1 MQEDYL
7 AKWLN
12 NELTDEE
19 LLEFKKS
26 KAYETYQKIK
36 DNTESMES
44 PDFDVDQAWN
54 DLESQRQ
61 KKEPKVIT
69 LSPFKAF
76 LRVAAVAAI
85 VLGGAIAY
93 LNSLDTAITT
103 QYAESQEIMLPDS
116 SEIRLNAESQIS
128 YDEKNWDDERT
139 VSLQGEAFFKVAKGK
154 TFTVSTNQGTITV
167 LGTQFNVT
175 NRQGFFEVSCFEGLV
190 SVIYDGQ
197 EMKLPAGNSI
207 IVVDGKLAKG
217 KAVVNGQPSW
227 LQNESSFQSI
237 PLKYVLA
244 EFQRQHNIKVNS
256 DGIDTAVLFTG
267 SFSNTDADLAL
278 KSISV
283 PLQITFTLEGNNVQF
298 YEKNAPE

>member
-54 DLESQRQ
+54 DLKSQRQ

-154 TFTVSTNQGTITV
+154 TFTVSTNQGSITV

-175 NRQGFFEVSCFEGLV
+175 NRQGFFEVSCFKGLV

-227 LQNESSFQSI
+227 LQNESSFKSI
-237 PLKYVLA
+237 PLKFVLA
-244 EFQRQHNIKVNS
+244 EFQRQHNISVDSK
-256 DGIDTAVLFTG
+256 GIDTNILFTG
-267 SFSNTDADLAL
+267 TFSNTDTKLAL
-278 KSISV
+278 QSISI
-283 PLQITFTLEGNNVQF
+283 PLQIKFTLEGNNVLF
-298 YEKNAPE
+298 YEENAP